1 MTPLFNKAVG
11 NDEVILL
18 RRDALFCGNYS
29 FYPDIFQMVH
39 GREKGY
45 MCSMVF
51 LVCTFFVSNEFL
63 LVCESCAFH
72 ALMSALVNG

>member
-1 MTPLFNKAVG
+1 MTPLFNKTVG

-29 FYPDIFQMVH
+29 FYPDIFQINME
-39 GREKGY
+39 GKKAI
-45 MCSMVF
+45 CALWFF
-51 LVCTFFVSNEFL
+51 LVHTFFVSNEFL

>member
-1 MTPLFNKAVG
+1 MNFNKTVG
-11 NDEVILL
+11 NDKVILL

-39 GREKGY
+39 RREKGY

-51 LVCTFFVSNEFL
+51 SCTFFVSNEFL

-72 ALMSALVNG
+72 ALMSAFAEV